1 MTKQK
6 DNNYHVI
13 IEEAIESLNSIR
25 GKIPSANLIGIIKK
39 LKYSAQIFLA
49 MDEKSVESDLVDYEA
64 VPEDW
69 GGKFLQSIIEGIKD
83 KKVLEIYYQPFYED
97 KPYFIRVHP
106 YLLKEFRSR
115 WYLIGL
121 NDTKKELRT
130 YGLDRIWEINE
141 TDVPYIKKSFKTK
154 EYFKNSIGIISPSGE
169 PPKIRIEVKK
179 PQAQYLI
186 TQPIHPSQNIE
197 YEDDNTIVFNYKV
210 HTTYEF
216 KALLL
221 GLGSDLIVLEPASLR
236 NELINELREA
246 LNAYELP

>member
-1 MTKQK
+1 MSKQK
-6 DNNYHVI
+6 DTDYQIV
-13 IEEAIESLNSIR
+13 IEEAINSLNSIK
-25 GKIPSANLIGIIKK
+25 GKALSANFIGIIKK
-39 LKYSAQIFLA
+39 LSYSAQILHA
-49 MDEKSVESDLVDYEA
+49 MDESTIESELVDYEA
-64 VPEDW
+64 VSEDW
-69 GGKFLQSIIEGIKD
+69 GGKFLQKIIEGIKD

-130 YGLDRIWEINE
+130 YGLDRIWEIQE
-141 TDVPYIKKSFKTK
+141 TDVPFIKKSFKTK

-169 PPKIRIEVKK
+169 PPRIRIEVKK

-186 TQPIHPSQNIE
+186 TQPIHPSQSIE
-197 YEDDNTIVFNYKV
+197 SEDNNMIVFNYKV

-216 KALLL
+216 KSLLL
-221 GLGSDLIVLEPASLR
+221 GLGSDLVVLEPSSLR
-236 NELINELREA
+236 SELINELKEA
-246 LNAYELP
+246 LKAYGI